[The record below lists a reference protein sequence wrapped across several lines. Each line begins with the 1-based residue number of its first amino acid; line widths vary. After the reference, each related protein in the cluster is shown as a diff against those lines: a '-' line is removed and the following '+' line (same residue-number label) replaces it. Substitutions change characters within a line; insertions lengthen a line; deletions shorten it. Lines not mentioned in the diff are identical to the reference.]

1 MIRIEMEDGGTID
14 LVLDPAHAPVT
25 CSNFEELVRSGFYD
39 GLIFHRVIP
48 GFMIQGGDPTG
59 TGTGGS
65 GKRIRGE
72 FDANG
77 IRNPLRHTRGV
88 ISMARSSDPDSASSQ
103 FFICQESAPHLDGQY
118 AAFGK
123 VIRGMEVVDRI
134 AQTETD
140 RSNRPVREIRIR
152 KISLI
157 QSETKPTPYP
167 RYSEEKP
174 RRLYPAKRYASVRAK
189 IGYLFRS
196 GPQIF
201 HRAWPLSDP
210 DCREGEL
217 LLAPP
222 VSFSEVYDSEIQPR
236 LRNDSNVEAAAVY
249 FNPYDA
255 QFLIIGSRSL
265 YEDCLPVIGTAGT
278 PVFLEKE
285 SPRYFNPLNY
295 GAFRLPNLNE
305 MSFED
310 CFREDAVHR
319 SPAEYM
325 VRRVW
330 DGETVPHSFA
340 VEFFDRF
347 SSRLSEEKAEG
358 GPDLQTELAVAI
370 LREKNAPL
378 LSRLF
383 TLHPQILA
391 LFRITE
397 KQETK
402 FVGGDGSPRIVL
414 PDTGTPAD
422 SDKPPL
428 FNLFQYCILSGDPD
442 CIQTL
447 FTAYERPME
456 LRQFLSHPM
465 FYHAGYYL
473 IRSGNIAA
481 LSLLLENGYPADCA
495 DLSRGRLTVL
505 SQSCLCDSPSAAA
518 LLLRYGAD
526 SLRKDNTGKN
536 PFDYA
541 METRSPACLSVLLD
555 HLIQGRDREKA
566 ATQMASLASRLE
578 LTENTDA
585 LAAVLSRYLRKIRE
599 QG

>member
-1 MIRIEMEDGGTID
+1 MIRIEMEDGGIID
-14 LVLDPAHAPVT
+14 LKLDPAHAPLT
-25 CSNFEELVRSGFYD
+25 CSNFERLAESGFYD
-39 GLIFHRVIP
+39 GLIFHRVIR

-65 GKRIRGE
+65 GRTIRGE

-77 IRNPLRHTRGV
+77 VRNPIRHTRGV
-88 ISMARSSDPDSASSQ
+88 ISMARSANPDSASSQ
-103 FFICQESAPHLDGQY
+103 FFICQADAPHLDGQY
-118 AAFGK
+118 AAFGT
-123 VIRGMEVVDRI
+123 VVRGMDVVDRI
-134 AQTETD
+134 AAAETD
-140 RSNRPVREIRIR
+140 RSDRPVREIRIR
-152 KISLI
+152 KMTLI
-157 QSETKPTPYP
+157 RSMTKPAPYP
-167 RYSEEKP
+167 RYSESKP
-174 RRLYPAKRYASVRAK
+174 RRLYPAKRYASVRTK

-201 HRAWPLSDP
+201 HREWPLSDP

-222 VSFSEVYDSEIQPR
+222 LSYTDVYDSEIQPR
-236 LRNDSNVEAAAVY
+236 LRNDSNVESAAVY

-255 QFLIIGSRSL
+255 QFLVVGSRSL
-265 YEDCLPVIGTAGT
+265 YEDCLSYIGTAGS
-278 PVFLEKE
+278 PLFLEKE
-285 SPRYFNPLNY
+285 SPRYFDPMIY
-295 GAFRLPNLNE
+295 GAFRFPDANSL
-305 MSFED
+305 SFED
-310 CFREDAVHR
+310 CFRPDAVHVT
-319 SPAEYM
+319 PAEYM

-330 DGETVPHSFA
+330 DGETVPCSFA

-347 SSRLSEEKAEG
+347 STRLSEEEASQ
-358 GPDLQTELAVAI
+358 GPDLQTDLIVSI

-383 TLHPQILA
+383 NLHPQILA
-391 LFRITE
+391 MFRITDRKE
-397 KQETK
+397 AK
-402 FVGGDGSPRIVL
+402 FSGDDNHPPITL

-422 SDKPPL
+422 SEKPSL
-428 FNLFQYCILSGDPD
+428 FNLFQYCVLSGDPD
-442 CIQTL
+442 CIQAL

-465 FYHAGYYL
+465 FYHVGYYL
-473 IRSGNIAA
+473 IRSGKIAA
-481 LSLLLENGYPADCA
+481 LALLLENGYPADCA

-505 SQSCLCDSPSAAA
+505 SQSCLCDSPSAAD
-518 LLLRYGAD
+518 LLLRHGAD
-526 SLRKDNTGKN
+526 SLRKDNAGKN

-541 METRSPACLSVLLD
+541 METRSPACLSILLD

-566 ATQMASLASRLE
+566 ADQMATLASRLE

-599 QG
+599 LN